1 MPLNAS
7 SLSSGLASL
16 FSGPPPSAG
25 GCAAQW
31 ASSVQSWAVGIVP
44 PSAAV
49 SGAVSTLQGA
59 LSSAFA
65 SPNCAPAL
73 ESAFAAFAVTVG
85 GGMVGYA
92 PTPPPGQVGFASQ
105 FAGPKPATAAAA
117 ASAIASLIDTWAKT
131 GLSTLI
137 APPNTVVP
145 WS

>member
-1 MPLNAS
+1 MPLVLS
-7 SLSSGLASL
+7 SLSSGLQSVFAS
-16 FSGPPPSAG
+16 PPATAAA
-25 GCAAQW
+25 CANGW
-31 ASSVQSWAVGIVP
+31 ASAVQSWATGIVP

-59 LSSAFA
+59 LSSAFG

-92 PTPPPGQVGFASQ
+92 PTPPPAPVGFASQ

-117 ASAIASLIDTWAKT
+117 ASAIASLVDAWAKT

-137 APPNTVVP
+137 APPNTVLP